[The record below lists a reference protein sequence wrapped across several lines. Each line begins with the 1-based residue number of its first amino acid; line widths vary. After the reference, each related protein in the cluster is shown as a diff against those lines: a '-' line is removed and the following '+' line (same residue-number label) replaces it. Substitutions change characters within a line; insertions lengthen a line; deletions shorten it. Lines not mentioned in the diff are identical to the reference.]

1 MIVSERPVA
10 SPCVNTCQLNADDIC
25 EGCYRSV
32 QEIGDW
38 MMLDNE
44 ARKEVLRRCAER
56 RKNDGMCL

>member
-1 MIVSERPVA
+1 MIVSERPVS

-44 ARKEVLRRCAER
+44 ARKEVLRRCVER